1 MLFWIL
7 EVVMMV
13 LVLVWLVLVLVLLPW
28 RRTTV
33 PPMTT
38 GTVVKFEMFGTH
50 AIGGD
55 SLVWS
60 GAFSSRG

>member
-13 LVLVWLVLVLVLLPW
+13 LVLVLVWLVLVLLPW

>member
-1 MLFWIL
+1 
-7 EVVMMV
+7 MMV